1 MPVAP
6 HVGAFA
12 NVMFCVSV
20 IMLLVWDVCLQNE
33 RWVLGPFLAH
43 FCVARM
49 HARSHSV
56 RFGRFCK
63 CDGNAGSK
71 RKRADMSKVSGVGE
85 AGNPHA

>member
-1 MPVAP
+1 MLNGCALGDYCLRGVID
-6 HVGAFA
+6 G
-12 NVMFCVSV
+12 VS
-20 IMLLVWDVCLQNE
+20 
-33 RWVLGPFLAH
+33 GSFLAH

-63 CDGNAGSK
+63 GDGNAGSK

-85 AGNPHA
+85 AGNPLA

>member
-1 MPVAP
+1 MY
-6 HVGAFA
+6 G
-12 NVMFCVSV
+12 
-20 IMLLVWDVCLQNE
+20 LL
-33 RWVLGPFLAH
+33 GSFLAH

-71 RKRADMSKVSGVGE
+71 RKRVNMSKVSGVGE
-85 AGNPHA
+85 AANPHAGMGLMGYYLAKMLWKVVA

>member
-1 MPVAP
+1 MGQKRRITRQTCVADDTRRQ
-6 HVGAFA
+6 G
-12 NVMFCVSV
+12 VMYGLS
-20 IMLLVWDVCLQNE
+20 
-33 RWVLGPFLAH
+33 GSFLAH

-63 CDGNAGSK
+63 GDGNAGSK
-71 RKRADMSKVSGVGE
+71 RKRANMSKVSDVGE

>member
-1 MPVAP
+1 MVD
-6 HVGAFA
+6 G
-12 NVMFCVSV
+12 
-20 IMLLVWDVCLQNE
+20 LL
-33 RWVLGPFLAH
+33 GSFLAH

-71 RKRADMSKVSGVGE
+71 QKRVNMSKVSGVGE
-85 AGNPHA
+85 AGNPLA